1 MASPIITVDKAK
13 KNPEAAEG
21 ASSAPS
27 EEQTAQA
34 SSEASTIAEKSTGAN
49 DPPAEGGKAPLK
61 KPLGLSLR
69 KPAGGIAAVAVAEA
83 KPAPSQRSPIEEA
96 IELALASASTAVDSA
111 QEIQRLRTEVQT
123 IVNGARRSN
132 MILFYTTIILIV
144 AGSVGL
150 FGSLVFYKRSYNEFE
165 AVAKINR
172 DALLAFAGEINGLT
186 ATSKKIEE
194 AVKSTERSLA
204 TTTAQSEEL
213 KKAMVGFTSAH
224 NALTAKIPPA
234 GAYDKP
240 IAALKQSLDELSAAN
255 KEISA
260 KLAEIQQAQ
269 AQAQAAREQSPPPP
283 VEKPRVEAV
292 KKPVSP
298 TRSVESGRDSMIRYP

>member
-13 KNPEAAEG
+13 KNAEAADEQPAAPAEEQAAAASAQAAAPEAPAEG
-21 ASSAPS
+21 A
-27 EEQTAQA
+27 
-34 SSEASTIAEKSTGAN
+34 KS
-49 DPPAEGGKAPLK
+49 PLK

-69 KPAGGIAAVAVAEA
+69 KPTGGIAAVSVAAAES
-83 KPAPSQRSPIEEA
+83 KPTPPSRSPIEEA

-123 IVNGARRSN
+123 IVKGSRRSN

-165 AVAKINR
+165 AVAKVNR
-172 DALLAFAGEINGLT
+172 DALLAFAGEINGLV

-194 AVKSTERSLA
+194 SVKSTERSLA
-204 TTTAQSEEL
+204 ATTAQSEEL
-213 KKAMVGFTSAH
+213 KKAMQGFTSAH

-240 IAALKQSLDELSAAN
+240 MAALKQAMDDLGVAN
-255 KEISA
+255 KAITT
-260 KLAEIQQAQ
+260 KLTEMQQAQ
-269 AQAQAAREQSPPPP
+269 VIRDQTPPPPP

-292 KKPVSP
+292 KKPV
-298 TRSVESGRDSMIRYP
+298 TRTQAVQTGRDGLISYP

>member
-13 KNPEAAEG
+13 KNTDG
-21 ASSAPS
+21 ADDTSATTADDLGAQSSAD
-27 EEQTAQA
+27 A
-34 SSEASTIAEKSTGAN
+34 SAPTEKAA
-49 DPPAEGGKAPLK
+49 DAPPEGGKSPLK

-69 KPAGGIAAVAVAEA
+69 KPTGGIAGVAVSASES
-83 KPAPSQRSPIEEA
+83 KPAPPSRSPIEEA

-111 QEIQRLRTEVQT
+111 QEIQRLRTEVQN
-123 IVNGARRSN
+123 IVKGARRSN

-165 AVAKINR
+165 AVAKVNR
-172 DALLAFAGEINGLT
+172 DALLAFAGEINGLV
-186 ATSKKIEE
+186 ATSSKIEE

-204 TTTAQSEEL
+204 ASTAQADEL
-213 KKAMVGFTSAH
+213 KKAMQGFTGAH

-240 IAALKQSLDELSAAN
+240 MGALKQSMDELIAAN
-255 KEISA
+255 KAITT
-260 KLAEIQQAQ
+260 KLAEMQQAQ
-269 AQAQAAREQSPPPP
+269 TIRDQAPPPPP

-292 KKPVSP
+292 KKPVAR
-298 TRSVESGRDSMIRYP
+298 TQSVQSGRDGLISYP

>member
-13 KNPEAAEG
+13 KTNEGAGEAPAVEEAPAQAAAE
-21 ASSAPS
+21 
-27 EEQTAQA
+27 
-34 SSEASTIAEKSTGAN
+34 AEKPVAAADSPT
-49 DPPAEGGKAPLK
+49 EGGKSPLK

-69 KPAGGIAAVAVAEA
+69 KPTGGMASGPTADP
-83 KPAPSQRSPIEEA
+83 KPAATVNRSPIEEA

-123 IVNGARRSN
+123 IVKGSRRSS

-150 FGSLVFYKRSYNEFE
+150 FGSLVFYKRAYNEFE
-165 AVAKINR
+165 AVAKVNR
-172 DALLAFAGEINGLT
+172 DALLAFAGEINGLI

-194 AVKSTERSLA
+194 AVKSTERSL
-204 TTTAQSEEL
+204 TTTAAQSEEL
-213 KKAMVGFTSAH
+213 KKAMQGFTSAH

-240 IAALKQSLDELSAAN
+240 MAALKQSMDDLTTASKA
-255 KEISA
+255 ISA
-260 KLAEIQQAQ
+260 KLAEVQQAQ
-269 AQAQAAREQSPPPP
+269 VIREQAPPPPPP
-283 VEKPRVEAV
+283 VEKPKVEAP
-292 KKPVSP
+292 KKPATP
-298 TRSVESGRDSMIRYP
+298 TQSVQSGRDGMISYP

>member
-13 KNPEAAEG
+13 KTNEAAGDAPAVEE
-21 ASSAPS
+21 ASAH
-27 EEQTAQA
+27 TA
-34 SSEASTIAEKSTGAN
+34 SEAEKPAGA
-49 DPPAEGGKAPLK
+49 DAPAEGGKAPLK

-69 KPAGGIAAVAVAEA
+69 KPTGGMASAAAADP
-83 KPAPSQRSPIEEA
+83 KPATTVNRSPIEEA

-123 IVNGARRSN
+123 IVKGSRRSN

-144 AGSVGL
+144 AGSAGL

-165 AVAKINR
+165 AVAKVNR
-172 DALLAFAGEINGLT
+172 DALLAFAGEINGLI

-204 TTTAQSEEL
+204 TTAAQSEEL
-213 KKAMVGFTSAH
+213 KKAMQGFTSAH

-240 IAALKQSLDELSAAN
+240 MAALKQSMDDLIAAN
-255 KEISA
+255 KAISA
-260 KLAEIQQAQ
+260 KLAEVQQAQ
-269 AQAQAAREQSPPPP
+269 VIREQAPPPPPP
-283 VEKPRVEAV
+283 VEKPKVEAP
-292 KKPVSP
+292 KKPAPP
-298 TRSVESGRDSMIRYP
+298 TQSVQSGRDGMISYP